1 MKIGTKIVGGFAAV
15 ALMTGIVGG
24 IAGMAL
30 RNTSGS
36 IHAVLHTYVPIVDA
50 AMRARIH
57 LLTVGDRLSD
67 MLLAE
72 GGPDGALHHET
83 AAEAMEHIA
92 AYNKQMDELKKIRPS
107 GLAGL
112 ARTLPDL
119 DEQTAFFERN
129 AALLVSA
136 VRQGNKVEGKKAV
149 DDLDA
154 AEKNILTAM
163 ATVEKNAR
171 QAMEEAVMR
180 TDSATAVSQWVIWL
194 FTFIAVLT
202 AFLIGC
208 IMARRIGVPLA
219 KTAHMIDEMENGH
232 LGMRLNMK
240 RGDELGRMAR
250 ALDSF
255 ATILETIFLAALQ
268 KISNGDLTYDPDVRD
283 EQDEIGNALAKVQHD
298 LNELVGQM
306 RTTARE
312 VAEAAGQVAD
322 TSQALSQGAT
332 ESASSL
338 EEVASV
344 MNEIASQTKHNADNA
359 SQADRLAREVKD
371 AAEMGNQEMG
381 ALGDAMREISASS
394 QNISKIIKVI
404 DEIAFQ
410 TNLLALNAAV
420 EAARAGQHGKGF
432 AVVAEE
438 VRNLAARSAKAARE
452 TSGLIEGSVQK
463 TERGM
468 SIASNTAKALERI
481 VDGVNRVSA
490 LVSEIAVASD
500 EQAKG
505 IDEVTQGV
513 AQIDRVTQQN
523 TASAEQSASASEELA
538 AQADQ
543 LLGMLERFRLL
554 DEGGNGAGRQ
564 LALPDP
570 AMAFVP
576 RSSSKRLP
584 SITLD

>member
-1 MKIGTKIVGGFAAV
+1 MKIGTKITGGFVAV
-15 ALMTGIVGG
+15 ALLTGIVGG
-24 IAGMAL
+24 IAAMAL
-30 RNTSGS
+30 RNTTGS
-36 IHAVLHTYVPIVDA
+36 SHVVLHTHVPIADA

-57 LLTVGDRLSD
+57 LLTAGDRLSD
-67 MLLAE
+67 ILLA
-72 GGPDGALHHET
+72 GDDPDGAFLHKT
-83 AAEAMEHIA
+83 AAEAMENIA
-92 AYNKQMDELKKIRPS
+92 AYKKQVDELKKFRQS

-112 ARTLPDL
+112 VRTLPEI
-119 DEQTAFFERN
+119 DEQTALFERD

-136 VRQGNKVEGKKAV
+136 ARQDKKAEGKKAM
-149 DDLDA
+149 DDLDVA
-154 AEKNILTAM
+154 GKNILAAM

-171 QAMEEAVMR
+171 QAMEEAVKR
-180 TDSATAVSQWVIWL
+180 IDSAAAISQWVIWL
-194 FTFIAVLT
+194 FTFIAVL
-202 AFLIGC
+202 AALVIGC
-208 IMARRIGVPLA
+208 TMARRISVPLA

-232 LGMRLNMK
+232 LGIRLNLK
-240 RGDELGRMAR
+240 RDDELGQMAR

-255 ATILETIFLAALQ
+255 ATILETIFLTALQ
-268 KISNGDLTYDPDVRD
+268 KIATGDLTYDPDVRD
-283 EQDEIGNALAKVQHD
+283 EKDEIGKALAKVQHD
-298 LNELVGQM
+298 LNDLVGQM
-306 RTTARE
+306 RTTGRE

-322 TSQALSQGAT
+322 ASQALSQGAT

-452 TSGLIEGSVQK
+452 TSGLIEGSVRK

-481 VDGVNRVSA
+481 VEGVNRVSA

-513 AQIDRVTQQN
+513 AQIDQVTQQN
-523 TASAEQSASASEELA
+523 TAGAEQSAAASEELA

-543 LLGMLERFRLL
+543 LLAMLERFRLL
-554 DEGGNGAGRQ
+554 GEGDNGAGRQ

-570 AMAFVP
+570 EMAYVP
-576 RSSSKRLP
+576 RIPSRRLP